1 MGNRKAVIEQATIEL
16 IDALLPDYL
25 EIGSLDEA
33 VNTSQM
39 YETEPWGFES
49 PDKFMNQAFCCV
61 TELEPQ
67 QVLSECL
74 RIEKEL
80 GRVRSTEPY
89 GADGKRIYSS
99 RVIDIDILLIDKRE
113 IVDQQVCKTDDKHC
127 NGDIKGGQNKQRKG
141 EMKVGQNTGGG
152 TLQERWVSIAVN
164 TTDLIVPH
172 PRLHEREFALKP
184 LRELRCGI

>member
-1 MGNRKAVIEQATIEL
+1 MYRVYLLLGSNMGDRKAVMEQATIEL

-25 EIGSLDEA
+25 EIGSLGEA

-80 GRVRSTEPY
+80 GRVRSGERFDTQ
-89 GADGKRIYSS
+89 GNRIYTS
-99 RVIDIDILLIDKRE
+99 RVIDIDILIIDRQE
-113 IVDQQVCKTDDKHC
+113 
-127 NGDIKGGQNKQRKG
+127 G
-141 EMKVGQNTGGG
+141 EKWVPIQINTPN
-152 TLQERWVSIAVN
+152 LV
-164 TTDLIVPH
+164 VPH
-172 PRLHEREFALKP
+172 PRLPEREFALKP
-184 LRELRCGI
+184 LREIRPVK